1 MLAEMKY
8 LNISTELAQISIHQ
22 EQPRSLKNTFRP
34 AELHRHYDPPLADVA
49 ATQVEIDIDTYNS
62 RKTYGFLNH
71 DDFAKKYA
79 GTKVEWLAREMALLH
94 AEDCEKRS
102 LEKMREELKK

>member
-1 MLAEMKY
+1 MS
-8 LNISTELAQISIHQ
+8 STMSKKITKDDIEFQM
-22 EQPRSLKNTFRP
+22 FR
-34 AELHRHYDPPLADVA
+34 EWWKLREDY
-49 ATQVEIDIDTYNS
+49 YNPQ
-62 RKTYGFLNH
+62 TDEDFEVIVQAV
-71 DDFAKKYA
+71 DEFAKKYA